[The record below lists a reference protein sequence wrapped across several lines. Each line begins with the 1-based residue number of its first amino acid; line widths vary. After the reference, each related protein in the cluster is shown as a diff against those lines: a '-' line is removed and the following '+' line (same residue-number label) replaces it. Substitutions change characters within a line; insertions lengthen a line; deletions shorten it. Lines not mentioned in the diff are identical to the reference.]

1 MKALFYIRNTKNDK
15 NFDTQE
21 MKFYDNNWEP
31 TYEEDKQWL
40 EQLIENDPVK
50 FENCVVE
57 EIKIEY

>member
-1 MKALFYIRNTKNDK
+1 MKTLFYIRNTKNDK

-31 TYEEDKQWL
+31 TYEDDKQLL
-40 EQLIENDPVK
+40 EQLIQNDPEK

-57 EIKIEY
+57 EIEIED